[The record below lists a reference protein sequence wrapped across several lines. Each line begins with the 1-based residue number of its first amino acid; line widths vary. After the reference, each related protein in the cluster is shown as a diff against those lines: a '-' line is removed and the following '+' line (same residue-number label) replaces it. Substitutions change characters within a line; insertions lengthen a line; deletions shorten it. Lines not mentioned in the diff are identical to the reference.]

1 MTEGSPEAAQLDLR
15 SQLDQQV
22 RHCPVVHNEDG
33 SYTLLSHADVR
44 DAALDP
50 QTFSSAVSA
59 HRALPNSLDGAEHQA
74 YRALIEKYMTRQAV
88 AAQEPQCHSH
98 AQTIVTSFED
108 GVAVDAVSDIG
119 TTFAVRT
126 QSTWLGWPDSVEGA
140 LVQWI
145 KDNHGAAGSTD
156 KAVHT
161 EIAERFDAII
171 RSLIEA
177 RRDGQTDDITYRL
190 MRDESLG
197 HPLEDAEVV
206 SILRNW
212 TAGDLGSL
220 ASSVGVIV
228 YALASDS
235 SLQSELRSFVD
246 EGRTLDFEDALEEIL
261 RIDDPFVSN
270 RRVTT
275 ADTEVSGTH
284 IPAGTRVHLSWVAA
298 NRDPSVFADP
308 DRFDPAA
315 NMDNN
320 LVFGIGP
327 HVCPGRALT
336 LMELR
341 VVIWELLKSTSWIR
355 LSDDQAAVREVAPA
369 SGWAS
374 VPVVLE
380 R

>member
-1 MTEGSPEAAQLDLR
+1 MTEGSPEADPLDLR

-22 RHCPVVHNEDG
+22 GRCPVIKNEDG
-33 SYTLLSHADVR
+33 SYTLLSNADVR
-44 DAALDP
+44 AAALDAE
-50 QTFSSAVSA
+50 TFSSAVSA
-59 HRALPNSLDGAEHQA
+59 HRAIPNSLDGAEHQA
-74 YRALIEKYMTRQAV
+74 YRTLIEKYMTRQAV
-88 AAQEPQCHSH
+88 AAQEPQCREH
-98 AQTIVTSFED
+98 ARAIVSSLDD
-108 GVAVDAVSDIG
+108 GAVVDAVSDIG

-126 QSTWLGWPDSVEGA
+126 QSTWLGWPDSVEDA
-140 LVQWI
+140 LVQWVQ
-145 KDNHGAAGSTD
+145 DNHDAAGSKD
-156 KAVHT
+156 RAVHA
-161 EIAERFDAII
+161 EIAERFDGII
-171 RSLIEA
+171 SGLIED
-177 RRDGQTDDITYRL
+177 RRDGNTDDVTYQL
-190 MRDESLG
+190 MQDQSLG
-197 HPLEDAEVV
+197 RPLEDAEIV

-212 TAGDLGSL
+212 TSGDLGSL

-228 YALASDS
+228 YALAADP
-235 SLQSELRSFVD
+235 SLQSELRSFVH

-275 ADTEVSGTH
+275 TDTEVSGTV
-284 IPAGTRVHLSWVAA
+284 IPAGTRVHLNWVAA
-298 NRDPSVFADP
+298 NRDPHVFPDP
-308 DRFDPAA
+308 DKFDPAV

-341 VVIWELLKSTSWIR
+341 AVIWELLALTSWVH
-355 LSDDQAAVREVAPA
+355 LSPDQPALREDVPA
-369 SGWAS
+369 SGWAT